1 MATQMLSEKEI
12 AAAVKTMLPKR
23 MRARLRVQAG
33 VHGCYRGTIQVW
45 LADWPSAPAIPGD
58 AYQAYC
64 ETSGWG
70 NGPYGV
76 DPRKIADHILATA
89 ATHQ

>member
-45 LADWPSAPAIPGD
+45 LAD
-58 AYQAYC
+58 C